1 MSNMEQRMS
10 FRLNEETKRKVMSRA
25 AEIGIYSF
33 SEVIRQGLE
42 LWLVRESV
50 HKKLL
55 REVDFGVEQ
64 AIDAM
69 LQAGRE

>member
-1 MSNMEQRMS
+1 MS
-10 FRLNEETKRKVMSRA
+10 KA

-64 AIDAM
+64 AIDAI